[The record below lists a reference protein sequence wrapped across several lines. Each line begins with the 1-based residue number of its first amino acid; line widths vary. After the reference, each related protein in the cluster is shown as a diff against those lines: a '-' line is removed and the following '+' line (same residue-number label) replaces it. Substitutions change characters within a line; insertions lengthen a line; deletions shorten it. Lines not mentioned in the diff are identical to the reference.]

1 MPGSCA
7 AKRILMPNWT
17 PGANDRLQKSLLRH
31 DQLASHRCGAP
42 AKHGGVAKMG
52 HFRLKRRI
60 GTVPGSGE
68 CRASSTP
75 MFAPFQATR
84 PGPYPADP
92 ADQSLPRARSSTPG
106 SLMLGGHRRYCA
118 TGNRASAGT
127 RQTPGRLV
135 SDGRPAASNKI
146 PIVPKENSIIAITRD
161 ENRSL
166 LVSGY
171 DIIWRVLLAPRQ
183 AAAYGRS

>member
-7 AKRILMPNWT
+7 AKRILMPNWM
-17 PGANDRLQKSLLRH
+17 PGANDRSQKSLLRH

-84 PGPYPADP
+84 PRA
-92 ADQSLPRARSSTPG
+92 LPSRPGRSVIAARPVQ
-106 SLMLGGHRRYCA
+106 H
-118 TGNRASAGT
+118 TGQLDVGRPPQVLRDRESGVSGD

-146 PIVPKENSIIAITRD
+146 PIVPK
-161 ENRSL
+161 
-166 LVSGY
+166 
-171 DIIWRVLLAPRQ
+171 
-183 AAAYGRS
+183 